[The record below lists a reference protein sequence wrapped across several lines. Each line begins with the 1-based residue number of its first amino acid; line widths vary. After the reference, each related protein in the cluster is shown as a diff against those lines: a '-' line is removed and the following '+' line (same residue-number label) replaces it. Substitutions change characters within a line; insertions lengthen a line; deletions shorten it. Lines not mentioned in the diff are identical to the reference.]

1 MNRQKQ
7 TRGLR
12 DQMGRGFIVLQN
24 VVHFFIFAA
33 ELMVALATGLW
44 ASLSDKVCAK
54 TRTIT
59 RDQAVKLL
67 ILIEGGVNLLVFLAK
82 LTVGLM
88 TGSLAILGDAI
99 HSMTD
104 MANNIVAWIVIA
116 VSAKPADHEHP
127 YGHRKFETLAVFG
140 LASLLAALGLEL
152 VIRAVQPRDDIIS
165 TGTWELWL
173 MIGVLVVNVCLA
185 TWQRYWARRLSS
197 DILEADASH
206 TFGDVLTTLVVIIG
220 WQLSAAG
227 YPWLDRL
234 CALIVAGMIFYLAY
248 GLFKRAVPVLVDEI
262 AVDPEPIIRAIEKV
276 KGVHNVLQLRS
287 RWIGP
292 TRAVDMVFT
301 VDPELTTEA
310 AHEIADEVEALLEG
324 EFGIKDISIHIE
336 PEK

>member
-12 DQMGRGFIVLQN
+12 DQVGRGFIVLQN

-127 YGHRKFETLAVFG
+127 YGHRKFETLAVT
-140 LASLLAALGLEL
+140 LA
-152 VIRAVQPRDDIIS
+152 
-165 TGTWELWL
+165 
-173 MIGVLVVNVCLA
+173 
-185 TWQRYWARRLSS
+185 
-197 DILEADASH
+197 
-206 TFGDVLTTLVVIIG
+206 
-220 WQLSAAG
+220 
-227 YPWLDRL
+227 
-234 CALIVAGMIFYLAY
+234 
-248 GLFKRAVPVLVDEI
+248 
-262 AVDPEPIIRAIEKV
+262 
-276 KGVHNVLQLRS
+276 
-287 RWIGP
+287 
-292 TRAVDMVFT
+292 
-301 VDPELTTEA
+301 
-310 AHEIADEVEALLEG
+310 
-324 EFGIKDISIHIE
+324 
-336 PEK
+336 

>member
-1 MNRQKQ
+1 
-7 TRGLR
+7 
-12 DQMGRGFIVLQN
+12 
-24 VVHFFIFAA
+24 
-33 ELMVALATGLW
+33 MVALATGLW

-197 DILEADASH
+197 DI
-206 TFGDVLTTLVVIIG
+206 
-220 WQLSAAG
+220 
-227 YPWLDRL
+227 
-234 CALIVAGMIFYLAY
+234 
-248 GLFKRAVPVLVDEI
+248 
-262 AVDPEPIIRAIEKV
+262 
-276 KGVHNVLQLRS
+276 
-287 RWIGP
+287 
-292 TRAVDMVFT
+292 
-301 VDPELTTEA
+301 
-310 AHEIADEVEALLEG
+310 
-324 EFGIKDISIHIE
+324 
-336 PEK
+336 